1 MRHVAVIMLAVLAL
15 VAAAPHTVQA
25 QGAQVTIA
33 LPSDLD
39 TLDPHL
45 TTNSASWTM
54 LANMFDTLVQL
65 GDDGTYEP
73 MLATSWER
81 VDDVT
86 WRFRLR
92 EDVRFHNGEP
102 FTAHSVRYSF
112 ERLKDPELMSPAVA
126 TYQGSIEEIQVVDD
140 YTVDVVTAR
149 PYAPLLSLLGVLW
162 IVPQDYI
169 EEVGMREFARQPV
182 GTGAYRFVEWR
193 RGHQLVLDANPD
205 YWAGEPE
212 VSRVVFRPIPDAST
226 RLAALLAG
234 EVDIITVVPLDRLP
248 ELERSPN
255 AYIATRPGE
264 LIYLGVNTFRD
275 GLSDRRVRQALS
287 HAIYVDAIIE
297 ALLANRA
304 VRANGPFFRTTPGY
318 RADLPP
324 YEYDPEKARQLLRE
338 AGVTNLRIELDV
350 SALQGVQKPQ
360 EIGEAIAGFL
370 QDVGVQVQVNVLE
383 PGAAIDK
390 YGAREMDMYLFPWG
404 SFPESGR
411 HLQVLLHSEARGYYY
426 KNEEV
431 DRLIDAYMSAV
442 DPEERER
449 VGGELHGVLY
459 EDLPFIYMY
468 EQEEVYG
475 VRTRIQWDP
484 GVDFVIRAAKIKI
497 VQP

>member
-1 MRHVAVIMLAVLAL
+1 MRHIAVFMFVVVALAASFSLA
-15 VAAAPHTVQA
+15 AQA
-25 QGAQVTIA
+25 EEAQVTIA
-33 LPSDLD
+33 LPADLD
-39 TLDPHL
+39 ALDPHL
-45 TTNSASWTM
+45 TTNSMSWMM

-65 GDDGTYEP
+65 GPDGTYEP
-73 MLATSWER
+73 MLATSWSR

-86 WRFRLR
+86 WRFQLR
-92 EDVRFHNGEP
+92 EGVRFHNGEP
-102 FTAHSVRYSF
+102 FTARSVRYSF

-126 TYQGSIEEIQVVDD
+126 TYRGSIEEIRVVDD
-140 YTVDVVTAR
+140 YTVDVVTEQ
-149 PYAPLLSLLGVLW
+149 PYAPLLSLLGILW

-169 EEVGMREFARQPV
+169 EEVGMREFARHPV
-182 GTGAYRFVEWR
+182 GTGPYRFVEWR
-193 RGHQLVLDANPD
+193 RGHQLVLEANPD

-212 VSRVVFRPIPDAST
+212 VKRVVFRPIPDAST
-226 RLAALLAG
+226 RMAALLAG

-248 ELERSPN
+248 ELERNPN
-255 AYIATRPGE
+255 VYITSRPGE
-264 LIYLGVNTFRD
+264 LIYLGVNTFKE
-275 GLSDRRVRQALS
+275 GLSDLRVRQALS
-287 HAIYVDAIIE
+287 HAIDVDAIIE
-297 ALLANRA
+297 ALLMGRA

-324 YEYDPEKARQLLRE
+324 YEYNPDKARQLLRE

-350 SALQGVQKPQ
+350 SPLQGVQKPQ
-360 EIGEAIAGFL
+360 EVGEAIAGFL

-426 KNEEV
+426 KSEEA
-431 DRLIDAYMSAV
+431 DRLIDAYMAAV

-449 VGGELHGVLY
+449 IGRELHTFLY

-468 EQEEVYG
+468 EQEELYG
-475 VRTRIQWDP
+475 VRSRIQWDP
-484 GVDFVIRAAKIKI
+484 GVDFVIRAANIKL